1 MNPLHDYVLEQ
12 LSNAISERRPIAVWY
27 DSRREFETF
36 VREWSCGDG
45 AVLPVMLNGSAATLI
60 RFEGSFLA
68 VRASAE
74 RFVAAD
80 QPPLLIVYVPGPI
93 KQDPKESLLMELE
106 KAGVRWERSLRGFA
120 RTVLGRKFSTGVVD
134 EILGADT
141 VTYEHLVSLAAQEEG
156 AGSVLRAI
164 YEDHSSNEALLAQW
178 LVSADRDDAIEGQGA
193 KSEMLKLIGS
203 RLGAPP
209 FGSGEPLRTIRTF
222 VRRFVLGN
230 EFRSDYAGATPATM
244 ASLPKPESAR
254 QTEFIRLVAR
264 TMRKE
269 HPSEYSPLADDVERE
284 LDLTRAPIEP
294 LKLGSIDTF
303 RFEEQRLLVAC
314 DDLIASGHHVEA
326 IAIVA
331 QREQSFWVNQ
341 QPRRRTQWE
350 ACRRIAELAARCAEV
365 RQRIEKIEKAPKTW
379 LDAYA
384 ADDGLYRVDLAY
396 RQMETFVTSMDEDA
410 EVARALGMQRE
421 EYDSLVGEM
430 SRRFGEAF
438 AAAHFQIDGAF
449 PQTSVYS
456 KFVRSYTGRTAYF
469 WVDALRFEMAA
480 ELRERLTELGD
491 LLLFPAV
498 AAIPTI
504 TPIGMAALLPGAERA
519 FDVDEEKGKLG
530 CRVDGMFLPTLES
543 RRKFVAARVPESA
556 DILLGDV
563 IQLSAA
569 ALKKRLDGATLVIV
583 RSTEIDAAGE
593 GGFAP
598 GARQAMDTVLGN
610 LARAIRRLAAAGIEN
625 FVISADHGHLFSVDK
640 DDSMKIDAPG
650 GAEVELHRRCWIGRG
665 GKTPPGCI
673 RVSSA
678 DLGYRSDLEFVFPL
692 GAGVFKA
699 GGDLAFHHGGLSLQ
713 ELIVPVITLKWR
725 GTTEAAKATK
735 GKVVLLSTPKE
746 ITTRMPTVEI
756 GQGQM
761 SIEPIAVRPVLLSG
775 NQVVGKAEHAF
786 GAPVDREKGVVLVGK
801 EKATVGIILHE
812 VVKSV
817 RIVLFDAATDAILD
831 QSDEI
836 PVNVMM

>member
-1 MNPLHDYVLEQ
+1 MNPLHNYVLEQ
-12 LSNAISERRPIAVWY
+12 LSNTVSERRPITVWY
-27 DSRREFETF
+27 DPRREFDTF
-36 VREWSCGDG
+36 VREWSGGDG
-45 AVLPVMLNGSAATLI
+45 AVLPVTLNGSAATLI
-60 RFEGSFLA
+60 RFDGSFLA
-68 VRASAE
+68 VRAYAE
-74 RFVAAD
+74 PFVAAD
-80 QPPLLIVYVPGPI
+80 APQPLVIYVLGRER
-93 KQDPKESLLMELE
+93 DRRESLLMELE
-106 KAGVRWERSLRGFA
+106 QSGTTWEPKLGNFA

-134 EILGADT
+134 EILGADS
-141 VTYEHLVSLAAQEEG
+141 VTYEHLDTLAAQEEG

-193 KSEMLKLIGS
+193 KGELLKLIGS

-209 FGSGEPLRTIRTF
+209 FESGEPLPKVRTF

-230 EFRSDYAGATPATM
+230 EFRSDYAGPVAATI
-244 ASLPKPESAR
+244 ASLPKPENAK
-254 QTEFIRLVAR
+254 QTEFIRLIAR
-264 TMRKE
+264 TMRKD
-269 HPSEYSPLADDVERE
+269 HPSAYTRIADDVERE
-284 LDLTRAPIEP
+284 LDLARAAIDP

-314 DDLIASGHHVEA
+314 DDLIASGHQAEA

-350 ACRRIAELAARCAEV
+350 ACRRVAELAARCAEA
-365 RQRIEKIEKAPKTW
+365 RQRIEKIGKTPKAW

-384 ADDGLYRVDLAY
+384 NGDGLYRVDLAY
-396 RQMETFVTSMDEDA
+396 RQMETFVNSMDEDA
-410 EVARALGMQRE
+410 EVSRALGVQRE

-430 SRRFGEAF
+430 SRRFGELF
-438 AAAHFQIDGAF
+438 AAAHFRIDGAF
-449 PQTSVYS
+449 PQTSVHV
-456 KFVRSYTGRTAYF
+456 KFVRSQMGRTAYF

-491 LLLFPAV
+491 AQLFPAV

-504 TPIGMAALLPGAERA
+504 TPIGMAALLPGAEKA
-519 FDVDEEKGKLG
+519 FDVEEEKGKLG
-530 CRVDGMFLPTLES
+530 CRVDGVFLPTLES
-543 RRKFVAARVPESA
+543 RKKFVAARLPQSA

-563 IQLSAA
+563 IQLSPA
-569 ALKKRLDGATLVIV
+569 ALKKRLSDVTLVIV

-625 FVISADHGHLFSVDK
+625 FVLSADHGHLFSVDK
-640 DDSMKIDAPG
+640 DDSMKIAAPG

-673 RVSSA
+673 RVSAA

-692 GAGVFKA
+692 EAGVFKA

-713 ELIVPVITLKWR
+713 ELIVPVITLEWR
-725 GTTEAAKATK
+725 GTPEPAKTIK

-761 SIEPIAVRPVLLSG
+761 SLDSIEVRPVLLSG
-775 NQVVGKAEHAF
+775 NQIVGKAEHAF
-786 GAPVDREKGVVLVGK
+786 GAPVDRERGVVSVGR

-812 VVKSV
+812 VVQSV

-836 PVNVMM
+836 PVKVMM